1 MQIFPLKIYTGE
13 EVQFI
18 YTQAE
23 FDAFASNYTKMKAA
37 GGIVRNGKQELL
49 MIYRR
54 GKWDFPKGK
63 VEENEKVHIAA
74 IREVGEETGV
84 ENVSI
89 TEELPS
95 TFHTYI
101 ENGISILKQTHWYEM
116 VAKETIEPIPQT
128 EEDITEVK
136 WVPILQVADMLK
148 DSYSS
153 LSDLWNMLSF

>member
-23 FDAFASNYTKMKAA
+23 FENFASNYTQIKAA
-37 GGIVRNGKQELL
+37 GGVVRNGKQELL

-84 ENVSI
+84 ENLSI

-116 VAKETIEPIPQT
+116 VAKETPEPTPQT

-136 WVPILQVADMLK
+136 WVSILQVSDLLK
-148 DSYSS
+148 DSYPS